1 MKEKAPIAPFTGFTK
16 ETVSFFKGLKKN
28 NTRDWFE
35 SHRDVYDAH
44 VMGPAKSFV
53 VALGARLKTIAPAV
67 LAVPQVNKSIFRL
80 NRDTR
85 FSLDP
90 TPYKTNLGL
99 YFWEGGASKM
109 EGVGFYFHL
118 EPPDIMLGSGAYMFS
133 DKAMARYRRTVVD
146 PKLGKELTKIAAAVS
161 AMPGWELGGRHYKR
175 VPAGFDPKHANAL
188 LLLHNGLYAG
198 YEAKIPEEFFS
209 ARLIDYCFDRYAPL
223 LPLHRWL
230 VKAIG

>member
-1 MKEKAPIAPFTGFTK
+1 MPEANPAPFNGFSK
-16 ETVSFFKGLKKN
+16 ETVSFFKGLKKH

-35 SHRDVYDAH
+35 AHRPVYETH

-53 VALGARLKTIAPAV
+53 VALGEKLKTIAPRVHAI
-67 LAVPQVNKSIFRL
+67 PQINKSIFRL

-85 FSLDP
+85 FSMDP
-90 TPYKTNLGL
+90 TPYKTNLGI
-99 YFWEGGASKM
+99 YFWEGGAVKM

-133 DKAMARYRRTVVD
+133 DKQITRYRRAAVD
-146 PKLGKELTKIAAAVS
+146 PKLGKELTKIAAMVS
-161 AMPGWELGGRHYKR
+161 ALEGWELGGKHYKR
-175 VPAGFDPKHANAL
+175 VPAGFDSDHPNAP

-198 YEAKIPEEFFS
+198 FDTAIPEEFFS

-230 VKAIG
+230 VKATG